1 MRVRDADGV
10 SHEYL
15 LDATRLRRAKREAR
29 DWVGHAK
36 WDATLVGVRP
46 AQGSNRRPSVA
57 RASLAFVVCGVP
69 IMAAIIIGL
78 SRGGVL

>member
-10 SHEYL
+10 AHEYM
-15 LDATRLRRAKREAR
+15 LDATSQRRAKREAR
-29 DWVGHAK
+29 EWVARAK

-46 AQGSNRRPSVA
+46 VEGSSPHRLA
-57 RASLAFVVCGVP
+57 LASLAFVACGVP
-69 IMAAIIIGL
+69 ITVAIVIGL

>member
-10 SHEYL
+10 VHEYM
-15 LDATRLRRAKREAR
+15 LDATSQRRAKREAR
-29 DWVGHAK
+29 DWVARAK

-46 AQGSNRRPSVA
+46 VQGSSPHRSLA
-57 RASLAFVVCGVP
+57 LASLAFVACGVP
-69 IMAAIIIGL
+69 ITAAIIIGL